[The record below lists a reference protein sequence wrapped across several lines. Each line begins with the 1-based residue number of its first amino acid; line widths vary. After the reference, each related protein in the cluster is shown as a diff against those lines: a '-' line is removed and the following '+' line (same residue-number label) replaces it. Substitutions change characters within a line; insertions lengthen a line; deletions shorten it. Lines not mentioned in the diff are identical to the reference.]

1 MAAEES
7 ALVVAEAQ
15 AEDGAE
21 GLDDYSDDGNEEEMD
36 EEEAEA
42 RVREL
47 TSRLDEGRLAL
58 TFFSR
63 RDVPPEP
70 ARPYARGALHVH
82 CLVTRRRAVVG
93 ALYETEEANG
103 MLQDEIKQLLAEQD
117 EQEELRNELHEQ
129 LRERG
134 ELMQMMAQQT
144 VADSNTSTDI
154 LDRIQKLRA
163 ESELE
168 KQAFRAEM
176 DEMDDKL
183 DQLARNAQDA
193 APAQVTLGPLDGVD

>member
-1 MAAEES
+1 MAEES
-7 ALVVAEAQ
+7 ALVVAQAQ
-15 AEDGAE
+15 VEGQEEDGAE
-21 GLDDYSDDGNEEEMD
+21 DFDDYCDDGDEEEMD
-36 EEEAEA
+36 DEAAEA
-42 RVREL
+42 RIREL
-47 TSRLDEGRLAL
+47 TSRLDEGRC
-58 TFFSR
+58 
-63 RDVPPEP
+63 PGP
-70 ARPYARGALHVH
+70 AYPYARGALHLH
-82 CLVTRRRAVVG
+82 CLLTRGRAVVG
-93 ALYETEEANG
+93 ALYDTEEANG
-103 MLQDEIKQLLAEQD
+103 MLQAEIKQLLAEQD

-176 DEMDDKL
+176 DAMDDKL
-183 DQLARNAQDA
+183 DQLARHEQDA
-193 APAQVTLGPLDGVD
+193 VPAQVTLGPLDGVD